1 MMNVS
6 SISSPSGEGKKKHK
20 NGVILPDFQEDVMSK
35 YQKKKRKNI
44 TPVCLLL
51 SAIKETLSNYYGRW
65 LRSTIISDKLII
77 ISNL

>member
-1 MMNVS
+1 
-6 SISSPSGEGKKKHK
+6 
-20 NGVILPDFQEDVMSK
+20 MSENL
-35 YQKKKRKNI
+35 KKKRKKNNHS
-44 TPVCLLL
+44 LLL